1 MYRYVVSLFL
11 GYVQRRIPNQ
21 EPLLWYAWD
30 KDLFRGFFSCLE
42 TVAKPSSLVN
52 FYSGM
57 TSVHHYLNGTGNRPQ
72 DHIELLADFDRQ
84 AASAHRQRRQYI
96 ASEKQLSVREKGLLR
111 LFYLEVYHNERLW
124 DDYNNIVEDIKYAIS
139 SERKVKPAISK
150 KKLTFATS
158 FMLTIVTACNFKR
171 AGNLGLLE
179 YQSTSDS
186 LLQAFSRFKKH
197 FPKEK
202 VGTAPRP
209 LDPSKCVPAI
219 LQVKRSSKKGDPERL
234 CVLRPRDIRALL
246 YYCNYIRDFAPCNI
260 STDKFFITAKGRCLP
275 KDIWYYLSKI
285 CKISGASG
293 LKGITF
299 NNLRRAAET
308 ENALSDSSIAS
319 SHLGH
324 SLRTAEQYYII
335 QDDRHA
341 IKASFQLLGLME
353 QVGEA
358 DDGRT
363 ETPLQDQVYFNSFS
377 NPYLSPVSFVSIHFC
392 L

>member
-1 MYRYVVSLFL
+1 MKMYRYVVSLFL

-158 FMLTIVTACNFKR
+158 FMLTIVTACNSN
-171 AGNLGLLE
+171 ALV
-179 YQSTSDS
+179 TSAFLSIS
-186 LLQAFSRFKKH
+186 LRQTLCFRH
-197 FPKEK
+197 FPVSRSIFQRKKLEQPPALWTPQN
-202 VGTAPRP
+202 VFPR
-209 LDPSKCVPAI
+209 
-219 LQVKRSSKKGDPERL
+219 
-234 CVLRPRDIRALL
+234 
-246 YYCNYIRDFAPCNI
+246 YC
-260 STDKFFITAKGRCLP
+260 K
-275 KDIWYYLSKI
+275 
-285 CKISGASG
+285 
-293 LKGITF
+293 
-299 NNLRRAAET
+299 
-308 ENALSDSSIAS
+308 
-319 SHLGH
+319 
-324 SLRTAEQYYII
+324 
-335 QDDRHA
+335 
-341 IKASFQLLGLME
+341 
-353 QVGEA
+353 
-358 DDGRT
+358 
-363 ETPLQDQVYFNSFS
+363 
-377 NPYLSPVSFVSIHFC
+377 
-392 L
+392 

>member
-1 MYRYVVSLFL
+1 M
-11 GYVQRRIPNQ
+11 
-21 EPLLWYAWD
+21 WYAWD

-363 ETPLQDQVYFNSFS
+363 ETPLQDQVYSNSFS

>member
-1 MYRYVVSLFL
+1 MFNAEYQIKSPFCGML
-11 GYVQRRIPNQ
+11 GIKICS
-21 EPLLWYAWD
+21 E
-30 KDLFRGFFSCLE
+30 GFSRVLSK
-42 TVAKPSSLVN
+42 AKPSSLVN

-57 TSVHHYLNGTGNRPQ
+57 TSVHHYLNSTGNRPQ